1 MKILL
6 FQIGSEIFGMELKN
20 IVRIAFYTELGP
32 GSEDGPS
39 ENGKMIKWQKN
50 PIPVI
55 DLRQILQEGTG
66 TEEKSVFIILSFHDR
81 LGAVPVDHAKEIC
94 DVACDWVKPIP
105 KMISNKKENRIF
117 SGIAVWQDNMIPLID
132 HSVLFQSGL

>member
-32 GSEDGPS
+32 GSEDGSS

-50 PIPVI
+50 
-55 DLRQILQEGTG
+55 
-66 TEEKSVFIILSFHDR
+66 
-81 LGAVPVDHAKEIC
+81 
-94 DVACDWVKPIP
+94 PIP

-132 HSVLFQSGL
+132 HSVLFQSGLGCF